1 MGQVKNF
8 DKYRQAVIT
17 ACDLIYSSSRVVCFD
32 TETTGFGN
40 DAEIIEFSAID
51 LKSGAVLLD
60 TLIQPSK
67 PLPPKIVEIT
77 NITDQ
82 MLVKAPAFPQIA
94 GFIKSILDESIWVA
108 YNAPFDVRMILQ
120 NYQMAGQRYSPSFYS
135 VVDAMKLVANILQYP
150 GFNESFKWV
159 KLGEAREAFNLPMPE
174 GALHRAVTDTRIMR
188 DIIYH
193 ISRFE
198 IEQVPV

>member
-1 MGQVKNF
+1 MGQVNNLS
-8 DKYRQAVIT
+8 KYREAVLS
-17 ACDLIYSSSRVVCFD
+17 ACDLIHSSSRVVCFD

-60 TLIQPSK
+60 TLIRPSK

-82 MLVKAPAFPQIA
+82 MLVKAPAFPQVA
-94 GFIKSILDESIWVA
+94 GSIKSILDESIWVA
-108 YNAPFDVRMILQ
+108 YNASFDVRMILQ
-120 NYQMAGQRYSPSFYS
+120 NYQIAGQRYSPSFFS
-135 VVDAMKLVANILQYP
+135 VMDAMKIVANVIQYP
-150 GFNESFKWV
+150 GYNGSFKWV
-159 KLGEAREAFNLPMPE
+159 KLGEAQKYFNLPTPE
-174 GALHRAVTDTRIMR
+174 GALHRAVTDTRLMR

-193 ISRFE
+193 ISRFD